1 MRELNERRKCIL
13 RAITDVYIDT
23 AEPVGSTTIAR
34 KHNLG
39 ISSATIRNEM
49 ASLEEEGYVYQP
61 HTSAGRVPSD
71 KGYRYYVDVLL
82 EIPEVTSEEYK
93 KINQLAEYRKEAI
106 EKTIRRTTK
115 LLAELTEYVS
125 VAVIPEHRNAT
136 FRHIQLVPL
145 DVHNILVILVVDPG
159 FIENRVLSSS
169 RAFSPEQLDE
179 ISAYLNQQLR
189 GKRGEALTK
198 TLLSELNNIVPEARG
213 LISSITDIIQ
223 SVLTDAKDDV
233 VVVDGLLNILD
244 QPEFQDLDRTKLV
257 LSVLE
262 NRKVLSKV
270 LSSLSRNSGLT
281 VQIGEENESP
291 ELKDFS
297 LVTATYY
304 QCGHNLGTIGLLGP
318 TRMTYGRAMSL
329 VKEVAMYLSE
339 LFDLL

>member
-270 LSSLSRNSGLT
+270 LSSLSRSSGLT

-304 QCGHNLGTIGLLGP
+304 HCGHNLGTIGLLGP

>member
-1 MRELNERRKCIL
+1 VRELNERRKCIL

-270 LSSLSRNSGLT
+270 LSSLSRSSGLT

-304 QCGHNLGTIGLLGP
+304 HCGHNLGTIGLLGP

>member
-270 LSSLSRNSGLT
+270 LSSLSRSSGLN

-304 QCGHNLGTIGLLGP
+304 HCGHNLGTIGLLGP

>member
-159 FIENRVLSSS
+159 FIENRVLSSP

-179 ISAYLNQQLR
+179 IL
-189 GKRGEALTK
+189 LTS
-198 TLLSELNNIVPEARG
+198 T
-213 LISSITDIIQ
+213 SS
-223 SVLTDAKDDV
+223 
-233 VVVDGLLNILD
+233 
-244 QPEFQDLDRTKLV
+244 
-257 LSVLE
+257 
-262 NRKVLSKV
+262 
-270 LSSLSRNSGLT
+270 
-281 VQIGEENESP
+281 
-291 ELKDFS
+291 
-297 LVTATYY
+297 
-304 QCGHNLGTIGLLGP
+304 
-318 TRMTYGRAMSL
+318 
-329 VKEVAMYLSE
+329 
-339 LFDLL
+339 

>member
-270 LSSLSRNSGLT
+270 LSSLSRSSGLT

-304 QCGHNLGTIGLLGP
+304 HCGHNLGTIGLLGP

-329 VKEVAMYLSE
+329 VKEVAIYLSE

>member
-1 MRELNERRKCIL
+1 VRELNERRKCIL

-270 LSSLSRNSGLT
+270 LSSLSRSSGLN

-304 QCGHNLGTIGLLGP
+304 HCGHNLGTIGLLGP

>member
-159 FIENRVLSSS
+159 FIENRVLSSP

-270 LSSLSRNSGLT
+270 LSSLSRSSGLT

-329 VKEVAMYLSE
+329 VKEVAIYLSE